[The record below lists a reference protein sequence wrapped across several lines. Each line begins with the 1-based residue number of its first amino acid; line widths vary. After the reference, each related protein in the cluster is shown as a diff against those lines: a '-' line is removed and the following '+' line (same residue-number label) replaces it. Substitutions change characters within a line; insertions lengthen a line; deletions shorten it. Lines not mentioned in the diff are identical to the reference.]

1 MTHLRETNPKRTEMA
16 TGEQRRKVRALA
28 GFGVRQEDICAIMGL
43 RSPKTLRKRFAKEL
57 ELGVVEATAK
67 VAQAAFKLAI
77 SGRDPASTMFWLE
90 RRARWGGRDTTSDA
104 RDEVFDVVDWEP
116 EPEEAQVEDT
126 RYSGVIFEEARPK
139 APASGDAEL

>member
-1 MTHLRETNPKRTEMA
+1 MA
-16 TGEQRRKVRALA
+16 TEEQRRKVRALA

-43 RSPKTLRKRFAKEL
+43 RSTKTLQKRFRREL
-57 ELGVVEATAK
+57 ELGVVEARAK

-90 RRARWGGRDTTSDA
+90 RRARWGERDPESDT

-116 EPEEAQVEDT
+116 KPQEPKVKNTHD
-126 RYSGVIFEEARPK
+126 SGIIFEKARPK
-139 APASGDAEL
+139 PSAAGGDELEGEREEEDEE